1 MTGVL
6 WALAVLV
13 LALVTA
19 AVAESKGQSGLLWFV
34 LGLFLPLVS
43 LLVATLLRPTAAP
56 EPVVPSIGQATRSSA
71 VARALHQSPSQSA
84 DELMAVVE
92 ADANDVLRQLSAL
105 EELGLASRG
114 PSGRWSLTERGTRYL
129 TSANTS

>member
-19 AVAESKGQSGLLWFV
+19 IVAESKGQSGLLWFV

-43 LLVATLLRPTAAP
+43 LLVATVLRPTGAP
-56 EPVVPSIGQATRSSA
+56 EPIVPSIGRATRSSA
-71 VARALHQSPSQSA
+71 VARALHQSPWQSA
-84 DELMAVVE
+84 HELTGVVE
-92 ADANDVLRQLSAL
+92 ADEDDVLQQLSAL

-114 PSGRWSLTERGTRYL
+114 PSGRWSLTERGTRHL
-129 TSANTS
+129 APANTS